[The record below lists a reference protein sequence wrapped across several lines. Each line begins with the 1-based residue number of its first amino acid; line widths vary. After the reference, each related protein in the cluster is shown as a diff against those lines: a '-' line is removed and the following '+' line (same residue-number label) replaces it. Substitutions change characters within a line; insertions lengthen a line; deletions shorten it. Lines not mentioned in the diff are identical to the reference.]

1 MFFTLG
7 LPLKLAGMLSFSR
20 ELVLNAQKPGRRH
33 RKKHQAFIFTFLC
46 CGVESVIVCQT
57 GERTTGECA
66 DGDEGRGSIAH
77 SCAVNISR

>member
-1 MFFTLG
+1 MFFTPG
-7 LPLKLAGMLSFSR
+7 LPLKLSGILSFSCK
-20 ELVLNAQKPGRRH
+20 LVLNAQKSGSRH
-33 RKKHQAFIFTFLC
+33 RKHQAFIFTFLC
-46 CGVESVIVCQT
+46 CGVESGIVCQT